1 MKHIILC
8 VIVVLAGCS
17 DNKVS
22 PEQKHIERKA
32 AAQHRFEQWAY
43 VAKEKQ
49 IAPGE
54 TVKLLIIPDPE
65 GIDFL
70 DTKCLIYTH
79 QDYRQSNMI
88 CPNTDSMNL
97 KEDQ

>member
-1 MKHIILC
+1 MKHIVLC
-8 VIVVLAGCS
+8 VIVMLVGCG
-17 DNKVS
+17 DNKAGQ
-22 PEQKHIERKA
+22 EQKRIERKA

-43 VAKEKQ
+43 IAKEKQ

-54 TVKLLIIPDPE
+54 TVKLLIIPDPT

-70 DTKCLIYTH
+70 DTKCLVYTH

-88 CPNTDSMNL
+88 CPNADSLSL
-97 KEDQ
+97 KDDR